1 MSKIKHLSLRERK
14 FLRGW
19 FAGMYLV
26 DAYTE
31 AIRKPD
37 GTVPVQRNSAAVA
50 ASQMMSRL
58 RRSPAAWQNIL
69 AAADLD
75 DYTLALKLRELLNA
89 KRTEFYQGEAVADVE
104 DNGTQARMV
113 ELLSE
118 ILGHRKQAL
127 ELSGALGIKGYVG
140 VSPDDWP
147 APGEQTPPVPAE
159 QDPDPEGADG

>member
-19 FAGMYLV
+19 FEGMSLI

-37 GTVPVQRNSAAVA
+37 GTVPIQRNSAYVD
-50 ASQMMSRL
+50 ASKMMTRL
-58 RRSPAAWQNIL
+58 RKNPAVWQSIL
-69 AAADLD
+69 AAAELD
-75 DYTLALKLRELLNA
+75 DFTLAKKIRELLEA
-89 KRTEFYQGEAVADVE
+89 KRTEFYQGEPAGIVE

-118 ILGHRKQAL
+118 ILGHRKQAI

-147 APGEQTPPVPAE
+147 APGEQIPPVPAE